1 MRIASILRKAT
12 FGTVLVGAAIF
23 ATLPVGGQNKR
34 IVLIAG
40 RPSHPPGMHE
50 FRAGSLLLQKA
61 LSGVPGIKVDVYDM
75 GWPAKMVDGARV
87 DDSSL
92 LDGADAVLIYA
103 DGGKGNP
110 AIQGERMKVID
121 ALAAKGVGLGFGHY
135 GVEVPAGVPG
145 DAFQRWIG
153 GYYETAWSVN
163 PMWKPEFSKFPNHP
177 VTRGVGP
184 FATQ

>member
-1 MRIASILRKAT
+1 MRIASVLHKTT
-12 FGTVLVGAAIF
+12 FGVVVLGMAIF
-23 ATLPVGGQNKR
+23 ASLPVRGQTKR

-40 RPSHPPGMHE
+40 KPSHPPGMHE

-87 DDSSL
+87 EDSSL

-110 AIQGERMKVID
+110 AIQGDRMKVID
-121 ALAAKGVGLGFGHY
+121 ALAAKG
-135 GVEVPAGVPG
+135 
-145 DAFQRWIG
+145 
-153 GYYETAWSVN
+153 
-163 PMWKPEFSKFPNHP
+163 
-177 VTRGVGP
+177 
-184 FATQ
+184 